1 MTADPARHTNRIGTW
16 GGPGVL
22 LLIDGVWNHYDRHDL
37 RPELLARARGVVGTD
52 APRILIKTVPD
63 SLDAVAP

>member
-1 MTADPARHTNRIGTW
+1 MRHAARTGTW

-22 LLIDGVWNHYDRHDL
+22 LLLGGVWRHYHRH
-37 RPELLARARGVVGTD
+37 EVTNEILAQAGGVVGTD

-63 SLDAVAP
+63 ALDTVAP